1 MYIQREVE
9 NMNELL
15 DKATIMENMLYK
27 ISQDVNAMQY
37 LLEDLKEILLMN
49 PKDKHDIQRI
59 KTAFPRARALANAL
73 DCTILD
79 VDQMLRDNSFTP
91 YANE

>member
-15 DKATIMENMLYK
+15 DKTTIMENMLYK

-37 LLEDLKEILLMN
+37 LLEDLEEILLMN
-49 PKDKHDIQRI
+49 P
-59 KTAFPRARALANAL
+59 
-73 DCTILD
+73 
-79 VDQMLRDNSFTP
+79 
-91 YANE
+91 